1 MKKVRATEPLE
12 RSAIP
17 WLLAC
22 ALATAAPH
30 AEHLPLWLSTLSAAA
45 ILLRGWYWWQRHPLP
60 PRWLLTLVVI
70 AATGGIYLQFR
81 TLFGRDAGVALLVL
95 FMALKPMEMNH
106 RRDAIVVV
114 MLGLFL
120 LLTHYF
126 YSQSIPTGIWL
137 MATAT
142 LEIATLIRIYGG
154 SQPAVVVVR
163 YAAVLLAQAVPVMLI
178 LFLLFPRV
186 SGPLWGLPQDA
197 HGSRSGLPETI
208 SPGSI
213 SDLVLN
219 GNIAFRAHFDGATPA
234 NSNLYWRGPVM
245 DEFDGWAWRP
255 ALLERGT
262 PPAIETRGEAVAYE
276 LTIEPHNQR
285 WLLALDTPV
294 ELPPNASLS
303 ARLQALSRDPVRQ
316 RSRFTMRSALDYRAG
331 IDESPRMRDIA
342 LRLPPTGNPQ
352 ARELAR
358 KWRER
363 HEDPQGIAAQ
373 ALLLFRQENFVYTLQ
388 PPLLGNNSVD
398 QFLFETRRGFC
409 EHYASAFVFLMRAA
423 NIPARVVAGY
433 QGGEINPVDGYV
445 VVRQSDAHAW
455 AEIWIA
461 GRGWQR
467 VDPTAAIAPSRVEQ
481 GIAAALPEGETLP
494 VMARVDL
501 DWLRQ
506 IRYRWEAINNNWN
519 QWVLGYNPER
529 QREVLSRFGLGNID
543 WRGMTVLLSAL
554 CALALLGIT
563 IWTLWQR
570 PRVDPAQKIWLRFC
584 ARLAGQGIP
593 RQPWEGPIAYAERVA
608 VARPEYGGIA
618 HQAATA
624 YAAVR
629 YGDANEYRLQRL
641 REALRQIPN
650 TWRFF

>member
-1 MKKVRATEPLE
+1 
-12 RSAIP
+12 
-17 WLLAC
+17 
-22 ALATAAPH
+22 
-30 AEHLPLWLSTLSAAA
+30 
-45 ILLRGWYWWQRHPLP
+45 
-60 PRWLLTLVVI
+60 
-70 AATGGIYLQFR
+70 
-81 TLFGRDAGVALLVL
+81 
-95 FMALKPMEMNH
+95 
-106 RRDAIVVV
+106 
-114 MLGLFL
+114 
-120 LLTHYF
+120 
-126 YSQSIPTGIWL
+126 
-137 MATAT
+137 
-142 LEIATLIRIYGG
+142 
-154 SQPAVVVVR
+154 
-163 YAAVLLAQAVPVMLI
+163 
-178 LFLLFPRV
+178 
-186 SGPLWGLPQDA
+186 
-197 HGSRSGLPETI
+197 
-208 SPGSI
+208 
-213 SDLVLN
+213 
-219 GNIAFRAHFDGATPA
+219 
-234 NSNLYWRGPVM
+234 
-245 DEFDGWAWRP
+245 
-255 ALLERGT
+255 
-262 PPAIETRGEAVAYE
+262 
-276 LTIEPHNQR
+276 
-285 WLLALDTPV
+285 
-294 ELPPNASLS
+294 
-303 ARLQALSRDPVRQ
+303 
-316 RSRFTMRSALDYRAG
+316 
-331 IDESPRMRDIA
+331 
-342 LRLPPTGNPQ
+342 
-352 ARELAR
+352 
-358 KWRER
+358 
-363 HEDPQGIAAQ
+363 
-373 ALLLFRQENFVYTLQ
+373 LQ

-423 NIPARVVAGY
+423 GIPARVVAGY

-506 IRYRWEAINNNWN
+506 MRYRWEAINNNWN

-629 YGDANEYRLQRL
+629 YGEANEHRLQRL